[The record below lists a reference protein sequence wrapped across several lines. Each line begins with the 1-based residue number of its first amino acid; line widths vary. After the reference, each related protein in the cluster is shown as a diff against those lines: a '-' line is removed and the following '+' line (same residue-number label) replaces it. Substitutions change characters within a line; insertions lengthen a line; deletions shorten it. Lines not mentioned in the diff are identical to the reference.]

1 MALEIKY
8 SEKLAGNVEAQNVR
22 LKCSWSDVDVLDVQ
36 TESIKR
42 ILLTVTK
49 PTLAY
54 TPYKVTRYKSIYNEK
69 DSNIGIA
76 TGRYVDIAGDRY
88 IEIYTV
94 PDPNLSA
101 AVISREQLIKLKAN
115 DPLNKGKEGEARR
128 ELMMNMINGVGYDKN
143 KYILTYTIP
152 ATAFVRLSSI
162 VLVDSNN
169 NTFDKGDIEKDSS
182 TTINNKKSNKLS
194 NGLLLLASM
203 ILLGD

>member
-1 MALEIKY
+1 MAIEIKY

-22 LKCSWSDVDVLDVQ
+22 LKCSWADVDVLDVQ

-54 TPYKVTRYKSIYNEK
+54 TPYKVTRYKSIFNEK
-69 DSNIGIA
+69 DSNIGIV

-101 AVISREQLIKLKAN
+101 AVISREQLMTLRAN

-128 ELMMNMINGVGYDKN
+128 ELMTNMINGVGYDKN

-182 TTINNKKSNKLS
+182 TTINNNKESNAWWLAL
-194 NGLLLLASM
+194 GLFALNNL
-203 ILLGD
+203 

>member
-8 SEKLAGNVEAQNVR
+8 SEKLLGNVEAQNVR
-22 LKCSWSDVDVLDVQ
+22 LKCSWADVDVLDVQ

-54 TPYKVTRYKSIYNEK
+54 TPYKVTRYKSIFNEK

-101 AVISREQLIKLKAN
+101 AVISREQLMTLRAT
-115 DPLNKGKEGEARR
+115 DPLNKGKDGEARR
-128 ELMMNMINGVGYDKN
+128 ELMTNMINGVGYDKN

-152 ATAFVRLSSI
+152 ATAFVKLSSI

-182 TTINNKKSNKLS
+182 TTINNNKKSNAWWLAL
-194 NGLLLLASM
+194 GLFALNNL
-203 ILLGD
+203 

>member
-8 SEKLAGNVEAQNVR
+8 SEKLLGNVEAQNVR
-22 LKCSWSDVDVLDVQ
+22 LKCSWADVDVLDVQ

-54 TPYKVTRYKSIYNEK
+54 TPYKVTRYKSIFNEK

-101 AVISREQLIKLKAN
+101 AVISREQLMTLRAN
-115 DPLNKGKEGEARR
+115 DPLNKGKDGEARR
-128 ELMMNMINGVGYDKN
+128 ELMTNMINGVGYDKN

-152 ATAFVRLSSI
+152 ATAFVKLSSI

-182 TTINNKKSNKLS
+182 TTINNNKKSNAWWLAL
-194 NGLLLLASM
+194 GLFALNNL
-203 ILLGD
+203 

>member
-8 SEKLAGNVEAQNVR
+8 SEKLAGNVEVQKVR
-22 LKCSWSDVDVLDVQ
+22 LKCSWSDVDVLDVK

-182 TTINNKKSNKLS
+182 TTINNNNKSNAWWLAL
-194 NGLLLLASM
+194 GLFALNNL
-203 ILLGD
+203 